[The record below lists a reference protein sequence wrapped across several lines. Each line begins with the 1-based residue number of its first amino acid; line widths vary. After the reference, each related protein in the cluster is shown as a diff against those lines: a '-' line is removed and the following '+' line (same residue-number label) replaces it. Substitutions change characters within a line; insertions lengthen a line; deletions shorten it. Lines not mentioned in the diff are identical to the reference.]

1 MKKEIIHEIES
12 ELKVTQ
18 ESILKAYP
26 SIYAKQDVLQML
38 NGFVENITR
47 WVNELPEKDS
57 QGPVMSVE
65 GIQDLSEKLIYAIS
79 KRIDRLD
86 SNEVVDFDSACFSI
100 SYNNTVEIDSLDYNS
115 DTINAE
121 VDAAVDEVLHDYFLT
136 EAPEETETPYATE
149 Q

>member
-1 MKKEIIHEIES
+1 M
-12 ELKVTQ
+12 
-18 ESILKAYP
+18 KAYP
-26 SIYAKQDVLQML
+26 SIYCKEDVLRML

-47 WVNELPEKDS
+47 WVTELPEEKS

-65 GIQDLSEKLIYAIS
+65 GIQDLSEKLIYAIN
-79 KRIDRLD
+79 KRVDRLD
-86 SNEVVDFDSACFSI
+86 ANEVVDFDSASFSI

-121 VDAAVDEVLHDYFLT
+121 VDAAIDEVLHDYFLT
-136 EAPEETETPYATE
+136 EAPEENETPYATK